1 MTDMFNHASKNT
13 HQNLDG
19 ELAFKQ
25 NMAIIAFDG
34 SEDHLISPKLMD
46 LVGEDMKAFRADLI
60 KSKVL
65 QNFRDLE
72 KLIAPPEGVVRKK
85 LNPDERPENEGPI

>member
-13 HQNLDG
+13 HQNLDE
-19 ELAFKQ
+19 ELVFKQ

-34 SEDHLISPKLMD
+34 SEDHLVSPKLMD

-85 LNPDERPENEGPI
+85 LNPDERPENEGPF